1 MADNTDPKDGALR
14 AFNTELSWLVNLLIK
29 LNPGDVEVERI
40 KGQMSIAKGADRELL
55 IRECGP
61 YLFKY
66 QTRIV
71 SRDEKFFLADDIEE
85 MKKLEPTARSL
96 VSKIRQQYAKLKQ
109 GEKDQIYERVVKLL
123 SSYLEYLL
131 ACAQTK

>member
-1 MADNTDPKDGALR
+1 MADIDPKDAALR
-14 AFNTELSWLVNLLIK
+14 TFNTDLSWLIGLLIK

-40 KGQMSIAKGADRELL
+40 RGQMAIAKGADREIL

-66 QTRIV
+66 QNHILARN
-71 SRDEKFFLADDIEE
+71 EQFFLAEDIEE
-85 MKKLEPTARSL
+85 MKKLEPTARGL
-96 VSKIRQQYAKLKQ
+96 VSKIRQQYGKMKQ
-109 GEKDQIYERVVKLL
+109 GEKDQVYTKVVQLL

-131 ACAQTK
+131 ACSQTK